1 MRGVWR
7 HGPVVVPLR
16 RYLSTDEGKATEPV
30 VGKKP
35 RSKTPGASTPATLAT
50 ETIPLLLD
58 VFRKLYHHAN
68 VPTAFVVPAEE
79 PWPQELHG
87 DRLGRRIDYLRSLK
101 DRLPLAQVEQLDN
114 AGMVWSHEEYQV
126 GRIERGLTTYKAMYG
141 GVRIPNL
148 FVVPHGDGRWD
159 RDLWDMKLG
168 SAIDMIRNDGAYEV
182 HRSRF
187 EALGLTFDRWI
198 EPQYPFALVRQA
210 LESFYGR
217 YGHYEV
223 PMTYGIAA
231 DDAAYAE
238 PVRGMKLGQIVS
250 SIIHDELYAEHR
262 GELEAMG
269 VPLMPRKELMVD
281 RICEAVRC
289 YRREYGEKKRI
300 PSSYKVPEE
309 SSSYSRELWGLA
321 LGRAVYRICKRGAY
335 ADYRDRFEALG
346 FKIESPSPLD
356 TLMEDKLIVVAT
368 LLPLFRQLYHH
379 ANVPKAFVVPA
390 EEPWPRELH
399 GDRLGM
405 RIRDL
410 RAKKKRLSPAQVEQ
424 LDNAGMVW
432 SHEGYQVGRIERG
445 LTTYKAMYGDVRIP
459 EQFVVPHGDGR
470 WDRDLWDM
478 KLGRAIDMIRNDG
491 AYEAHRSRF
500 EALGLTFDRW
510 IEPQYPFALVRQALE
525 SFHGRYGHYEVPT
538 TYVVAADDGAYAVPV
553 RGMKLGQIVQTIIH
567 DELYA
572 EHRGELEAM
581 GVPLMPR
588 RELMVDRICEAVR
601 CYRREY
607 GEMKRIPLTYKVPE
621 ESSSYPRELWGL
633 ALGRAVYN
641 ICIRGAYAD
650 YRDRFETLGL
660 DIETSADQ
668 KEASS

>member
-1 MRGVWR
+1 
-7 HGPVVVPLR
+7 VVVPLR
-16 RYLSTDEGKATEPV
+16 RYLSTDEGKATASAI
-30 VGKKP
+30 GKKP
-35 RSKTPGASTPATLAT
+35 RSKTSGASIPAAFAT
-50 ETIPLLLD
+50 EDIPVLLD
-58 VFRKLYHHAN
+58 VFRKLYHHAS
-68 VPTAFVVPAEE
+68 VPQSFVVPAEE
-79 PWPQELHG
+79 PWSRELHG
-87 DRLGRRIDYLRSLK
+87 DRLGRRIDYLRTSK
-101 DRLPLAQVEQLDN
+101 KRLSPAQVEQLDN
-114 AGMVWSHEEYQV
+114 AGMVWSDEEYQV

-141 GVRIPNL
+141 DVRIPSL

-168 SAIDMIRNDGAYEV
+168 NVINMVRNKGAYEAY
-182 HRSRF
+182 RSRF
-187 EALGLTFDRWI
+187 EALGLTFDRWN

-223 PMTYGIAA
+223 PATYVVAT

-269 VPLMPRKELMVD
+269 VPLKPRRELMVD

-289 YRREYGEKKRI
+289 YRRVYGEKKRV
-300 PSSYKVPEE
+300 PRGYKVPEE
-309 SSSYSRELWGLA
+309 SSSYPRELWGLG
-321 LGRAVYRICKRGAY
+321 LGQAVYNICKRGDY
-335 ADYRDRFEALG
+335 ADYRDRFEAVGL
-346 FKIESPSPLD
+346 KIESPSLLGS
-356 TLMEDKLIVVAT
+356 LMEDNVIVVET
-368 LLPLFRQLYHH
+368 LLPIFRQLYHH
-379 ANVPKAFVVPA
+379 TNVPNAFIVPA

-399 GDRLGM
+399 GDRLG
-405 RIRDL
+405 RLISDL
-410 RAKKKRLSPAQVEQ
+410 RNSKKRLPPAQVEQ

-432 SHEGYQVGRIERG
+432 SHEEYQVGRIERG
-445 LTTYKAMYGDVRIP
+445 LTTYKAMYGNVRIP
-459 EQFVVPHGDGR
+459 SLFVVPHGDGR

-478 KLGRAIDMIRNDG
+478 KLGNVINMVRNDG

-510 IEPQYPFALVRQALE
+510 KEPQYPFALVRQALE
-525 SFHGRYGHYEVPT
+525 SFYGRYGHYEVPR
-538 TYVVAADDGAYAVPV
+538 TYVVAADDAAYAVPV
-553 RGMKLGQIVQTIIH
+553 RGMKLGQIVQDIIH
-567 DELYA
+567 TELYA

-581 GVPLMPR
+581 RVPLTPR
-588 RELMVDRICEAVR
+588 KELKVDRICEAVR

-607 GEMKRIPLTYKVPE
+607 GEKKRIPYSYKVPE

-633 ALGRAVYN
+633 ALGRAVFR
-641 ICIRGAYAD
+641 ICKCGGYSD
-650 YRDRFETLGL
+650 YRDRFEAVGL
-660 DIETSADQ
+660 NIETSADE